1 MSADV
6 PIEKMVLIAQ
16 FGSDGKATSG
26 MHGYTIEIV
35 ALGAH
40 IPIDTRTLTFGACE
54 ARWAECPEQRM
65 LFLYELL
72 WRLQLEFGFCP
83 QQLHEAAKVVPEY
96 CELLGNG
103 NVAALSN

>member
-16 FGSDGKATSG
+16 LGSDRKAMSG
-26 MHGYTIEIV
+26 IHGRPLEIV
-35 ALGAH
+35 SLGAH
-40 IPIDTRTLTFGACE
+40 IPLDSRALTFGACE
-54 ARWAECPEQRM
+54 ARWTECPEQRM

-83 QQLHEAAKVVPEY
+83 RQLHEAAKIIPEY
-96 CELLGNG
+96 REVLGDEN
-103 NVAALSN
+103 ASALVN